1 MSVEYHLRRIRTHDQ
16 QTPPLQ
22 PLRPRFRLRGRLD
35 EHVERRHPKEDVR
48 WWVVV
53 EDPAKD
59 RKFSR

>member
-1 MSVEYHLRRIRTHDQ
+1 MSSIIYGVSVPTTNRHHRCNRCGRDFDSGE
-16 QTPPLQ
+16 
-22 PLRPRFRLRGRLD
+22 RLD

>member
-1 MSVEYHLRRIRTHDQ
+1 MANRHHRCNRCGRDFDSGE
-16 QTPPLQ
+16 
-22 PLRPRFRLRGRLD
+22 RLD

-59 RKFSR
+59 RNFSR